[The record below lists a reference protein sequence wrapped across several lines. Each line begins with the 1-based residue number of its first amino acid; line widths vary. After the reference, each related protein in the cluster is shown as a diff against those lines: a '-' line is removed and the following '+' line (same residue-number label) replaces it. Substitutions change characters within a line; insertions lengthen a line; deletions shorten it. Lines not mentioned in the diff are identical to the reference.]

1 MRGDARTQST
11 YFLFFREPLLSL
23 PSPST
28 LMEKESERRSEM
40 KMVINMLMLGLG
52 AEKELLLERLWAGAF
67 VSLTGRS

>member
-1 MRGDARTQST
+1 
-11 YFLFFREPLLSL
+11 
-23 PSPST
+23 
-28 LMEKESERRSEM
+28 MEKESERRSEM